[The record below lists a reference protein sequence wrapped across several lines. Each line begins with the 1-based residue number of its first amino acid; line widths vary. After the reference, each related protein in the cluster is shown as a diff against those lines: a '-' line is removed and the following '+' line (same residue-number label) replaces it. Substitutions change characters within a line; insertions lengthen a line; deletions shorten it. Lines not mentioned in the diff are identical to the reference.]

1 MKTKLVLLSLL
12 LVLAVTG
19 VEVGDT
25 AHGVRR
31 LHTEMEDLRQRHDQ
45 ALMLHSQLLL
55 EIGAVASLSQVQQ
68 FAQNEL
74 QMQFPERL
82 EQIRE

>member
-1 MKTKLVLLSLL
+1 MKAKLLLLSLL
-12 LVLAVTG
+12 LALAVTG

-31 LHTEMEDLRQRHDQ
+31 LHSEMEDLRQRHDQ

-55 EIGAVASLSQVQQ
+55 EIGAVASLTQVQQ
-68 FAQNEL
+68 FAQKEL